1 MLKLFKKLFNRGGEA
16 PVAPTPVAA
25 AVPRPRAVPVATPV
39 ATVARQ
45 PEAAP
50 GVEVASLSLRAILE
64 RLPSDLKSAINQMPE
79 SDVKVILPVN
89 AIMKQLP
96 TGSVKMSLG
105 SLYRQ
110 APNGTFRKT
119 NYEDKRMID
128 VPLGEVFKTINP
140 SRLNRR
146 NDQRKYEVPDDV
158 QGLFGS
164 GSGRNL
170 SSPEATPAPAMPSA
184 PAPAPEPAK
193 PLRMPGVQPPSSLKK
208 PAPAQSPAP
217 AATGGA
223 PSSGNDGLKLTGEL
237 SLLLVEIGAGW
248 PEGIRSE
255 LSVLTGDTK
264 LVLPVSEVSV
274 GLQKGKVAFTWG
286 QIREWLTPAPSSQIN
301 LAEDTVLVLPLKV
314 VAPAFVAATGAK
326 KRQSA
331 QAVNQSLPDFFGPTA
346 GSVPAPV
353 VETPAPV
360 APAPKLEAPVLPVLP
375 PPAVEAPAPAE
386 EVAPVAAPET
396 APAAPAQEPAPAPAA
411 PLTLKMEAPVVTP
424 VAPEAPVV
432 ALEAP
437 APAPVVAPAPAAEA
451 GVPPT
456 LAELFNQPG
465 KSDWAPNELVKL
477 TCGLPGVI
485 GAVVALEEGL
495 VVAQKLPDGLSS
507 ETFAAFMP
515 QIFSRLDKY
524 TGEMQLGDTEEVTIN
539 TAGGPCRFFRRGK
552 LFFATLGRSGEPLP
566 AGLHLVAA
574 ELASQNS

>member
-1 MLKLFKKLFNRGGEA
+1 MLKLFKKLFNRGGAA

-25 AVPRPRAVPVATPV
+25 AAPRPRAVPVATPV

-119 NYEDKRMID
+119 NYEDKRMIE

-158 QGLFGS
+158 QGLFGN
-164 GSGRNL
+164 GAGRNL
-170 SSPEATPAPAMPSA
+170 SSPESAAAPAPAA
-184 PAPAPEPAK
+184 PASAPEPAK

-208 PAPAQSPAP
+208 PAPVQAAAPSAP
-217 AATGGA
+217 AA
-223 PSSGNDGLKLTGEL
+223 PSSSANDNLKLTGEL

-286 QIREWLTPAPSSQIN
+286 QIREWLTPAPSSPIN
-301 LAEDTVLVLPLKV
+301 LAEDTILVLPLKV

-346 GSVPAPV
+346 GSVPPPV
-353 VETPAPV
+353 AEAPAPV
-360 APAPKLEAPVLPVLP
+360 APAPAPVLEAPVLPVLP
-375 PPAVEAPAPAE
+375 PAPVEAPTE
-386 EVAPVAAPET
+386 EAAPVE
-396 APAAPAQEPAPAPAA
+396 EPAPAPAA
-411 PLTLKMEAPVVTP
+411 PLTLKMEAPEAAPVAPTPPVVT
-424 VAPEAPVV
+424 PEAPVPV
-432 ALEAP
+432 AEP
-437 APAPVVAPAPAAEA
+437 ASTLEA
-451 GVPPT
+451 GVPAT
-456 LAELFNQPG
+456 LAEFFNQPG
-465 KSDWAPNELVKL
+465 KTDWAPNELVKL

-524 TGEMQLGDTEEVTIN
+524 TGEMQLGDTEEVTIS
-539 TAGGPCRFFRRGK
+539 TVGGPCRFFRRGK